1 MGEYNVTW
9 QEEEEEEEEGAVEQ
23 VEAGDMYELQNFT
36 KGFNSELT
44 CC

>member
-23 VEAGDMYELQNFT
+23 VEAGDQ
-36 KGFNSELT
+36 GV
-44 CC
+44 

>member
-9 QEEEEEEEEGAVEQ
+9 QEEEEEEGAVEQ

-36 KGFNSELT
+36 KGFNSGLS
-44 CC
+44 CKL